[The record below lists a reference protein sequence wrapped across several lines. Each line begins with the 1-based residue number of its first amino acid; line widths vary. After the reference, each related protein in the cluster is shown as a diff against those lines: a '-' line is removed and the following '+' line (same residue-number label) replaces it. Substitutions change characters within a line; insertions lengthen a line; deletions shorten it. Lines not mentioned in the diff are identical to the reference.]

1 MSHPNHQKHNKQ
13 LMNRV
18 GHEMIHTLKC
28 FVGAIPPLLLTLPE
42 RLDNSGL
49 VFVLERLWRLPRP
62 PLADDSDGL
71 QLQTRLK

>member
-1 MSHPNHQKHNKQ
+1 
-13 LMNRV
+13 
-18 GHEMIHTLKC
+18 MIHTLKC
-28 FVGAIPPLLLTLPE
+28 FVGAIPALLLTLPE